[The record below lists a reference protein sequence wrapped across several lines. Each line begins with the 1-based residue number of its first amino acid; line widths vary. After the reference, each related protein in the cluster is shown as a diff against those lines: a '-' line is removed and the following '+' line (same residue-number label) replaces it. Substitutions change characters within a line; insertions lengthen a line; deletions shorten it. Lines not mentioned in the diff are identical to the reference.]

1 MKTSQYMYV
10 IAEWNY
16 NTEEWEFDSA
26 WDTRKEARENSEI
39 LTKSKILKTL
49 HGDTEY
55 LAAITQLNV
64 NHYDKQVARYRRRIR
79 NNEAKLNQHADRLV
93 QFTTDLKLINGKRAL
108 KSQSQS
114 QSPTT

>member
-1 MKTSQYMYV
+1 MYV
-10 IAEWNY
+10 ITKWNY

-39 LTKSKILKTL
+39 LTKTKIIKTL

-55 LAAITQLNV
+55 LAAVTQLNV
-64 NHYDKQVARYRRRIR
+64 NHYDKKVVRCRKRMRT
-79 NNEAKLNQHADRLV
+79 NEAKLSTSADRLA

-108 KSQSQS
+108 KS
-114 QSPTT
+114 T